1 MPQGQVAIVDRVHQ
15 NAIRHQV
22 VYLAQLAAAV
32 FQFPVNAGQVFLPGV
47 HLGMYA
53 SLVHLLFK
61 RLTNRVDGG
70 LPLASFLFNL
80 TRKLRKLLR
89 LQVTEGQIFQFRLH
103 QRHPQAASQ
112 RRVYF
117 PRLARLVL
125 LLSLVHHAQ
134 CAHIMQAV
142 S

>member
-1 MPQGQVAIVDRVHQ
+1 MD
-15 NAIRHQV
+15 
-22 VYLAQLAAAV
+22 
-32 FQFPVNAGQVFLPGV
+32 
-47 HLGMYA
+47 A
-53 SLVHLLFK
+53 SLVHLLLK
-61 RLTNRVDGG
+61 RVTNRVDGG

-89 LQVTEGQIFQFRLH
+89 LQVTEGQVFQFRLH
-103 QRHPQAASQ
+103 QRHSQAASQ
-112 RRVYF
+112 RRVDF
-117 PRLARLVL
+117 PSLARLVL